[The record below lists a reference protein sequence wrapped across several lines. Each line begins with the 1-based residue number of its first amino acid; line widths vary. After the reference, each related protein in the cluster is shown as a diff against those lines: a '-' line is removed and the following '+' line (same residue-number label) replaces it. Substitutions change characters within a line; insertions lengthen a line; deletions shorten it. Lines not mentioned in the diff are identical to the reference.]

1 MKDKNKTLWLV
12 CLIVLVVGTIILG
25 LYSTDVIG
33 LPDIV
38 VRIMGILMMAVL
50 VGFAYTSMK
59 KMKRK

>member
-1 MKDKNKTLWLV
+1 MKDKNNTLWLV
-12 CLIVLVVGTIILG
+12 CLIVLVVGSIILG

-38 VRIMGILMMAVL
+38 VRIIGILMMAVL